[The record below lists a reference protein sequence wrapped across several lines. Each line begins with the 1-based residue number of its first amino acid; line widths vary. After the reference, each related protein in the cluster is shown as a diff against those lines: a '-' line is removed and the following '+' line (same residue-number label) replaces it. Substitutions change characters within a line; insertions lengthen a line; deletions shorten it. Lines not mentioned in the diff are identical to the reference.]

1 MIVRRPSTLV
11 WAYLLYIFLLEV
23 FTNVPAGREI
33 SQNHLLKTFCFS
45 SSIFYQSEREAV
57 KIGKNT
63 KRGGEIASRYQ
74 FHNG

>member
-1 MIVRRPSTLV
+1 MFP
-11 WAYLLYIFLLEV
+11 LE
-23 FTNVPAGREI
+23 GRYQKI
-33 SQNHLLKTFCFS
+33 SLLLKTFCFS